1 MTKKRGITIGHV
13 GLGKWGLTLFD
24 NFSALAGCR
33 VKYACD
39 LRQELLSKLQGE
51 FDTKFIDDVN
61 EMLADEEVEAV
72 VVATE
77 APSHY
82 KIALSALKHNK
93 HVYIEKP
100 ITLDIAQAEELV
112 ELAKKNNKK
121 IMVGHLLLYHPAIK
135 KLKELITAGELG
147 KINYVGTQ
155 RLNLGRIR
163 ETENVVW
170 SLAPHDISIVL
181 YLIGKQPTGVFV
193 HGADFIQKNIADMAF
208 LNLRFNSGEIAHIQ
222 VSWLNPEKQRRTVVV
237 GSKKMAVF
245 DEILNGGTLQ
255 LFDKGAALTPNGVE
269 LKSGQGGVVALS
281 SQKPLEIECQH
292 FIDCVRDNCE
302 PLSNGGNGLAVLSVL
317 MAAEKSLFKQGC
329 YELL

>member
-135 KLKELITAGELG
+135 KLKELLRTDTLVVSIMHANNEIGTLLPLEQVGEICAKYDAIFHSDTVQTMGHYPMDLQKIKVHFFICVLGYLLTTLLKMKIKERTGELE
-147 KINYVGTQ
+147 KKV
-155 RLNLGRIR
+155 
-163 ETENVVW
+163 
-170 SLAPHDISIVL
+170 SD
-181 YLIGKQPTGVFV
+181 
-193 HGADFIQKNIADMAF
+193 
-208 LNLRFNSGEIAHIQ
+208 LRFF
-222 VSWLNPEKQRRTVVV
+222 K
-237 GSKKMAVF
+237 
-245 DEILNGGTLQ
+245 TLYN
-255 LFDKGAALTPNGVE
+255 LPF
-269 LKSGQGGVVALS
+269 
-281 SQKPLEIECQH
+281 
-292 FIDCVRDNCE
+292 
-302 PLSNGGNGLAVLSVL
+302 LAFFL
-317 MAAEKSLFKQGC
+317 
-329 YELL
+329 